1 MLLNNIDLIKCADYI
16 VDLGPVGGD
25 KGGYILFEGS
35 PEELAALEGNS
46 TGTYLREKLGL
57 KKL

>member
-1 MLLNNIDLIKCADYI
+1 MEVIKCADYI

-35 PEELAALEGNS
+35 PEELADLEGNS
-46 TGTYLREKLGL
+46 TGFYLREKLGL